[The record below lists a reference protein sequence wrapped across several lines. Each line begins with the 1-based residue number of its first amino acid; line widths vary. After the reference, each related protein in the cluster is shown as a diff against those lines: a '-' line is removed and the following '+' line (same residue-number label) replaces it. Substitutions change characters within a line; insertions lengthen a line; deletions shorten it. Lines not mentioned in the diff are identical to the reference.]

1 MGMNKQLIETVKTV
15 LIAVLV
21 SGIVCFC
28 FGMKYANSQNVRV
41 EQAKATVTA
50 PLK

>member
-1 MGMNKQLIETVKTV
+1 MGKINIETVKTV

-21 SGIVCFC
+21 SGIVAFC

-41 EQAKATVTA
+41 EQAKQATVA
-50 PLK
+50 KK

>member
-1 MGMNKQLIETVKTV
+1 MGKINIETVKTV

-21 SGIVCFC
+21 SGIVAFC

-41 EQAKATVTA
+41 ESARAAVQVK
-50 PLK
+50 K